1 MSSPEA
7 FALADALA
15 VNADGASPSVE
26 ITGAR
31 YAARLTVE
39 LSDVS
44 GEVSVQIEASRDGV
58 SWRALGE
65 AIEADEAL
73 SLSTTVGG
81 VERFLRASWRVEPG
95 ASARITVTGE
105 AHQSYATLS
114 DLVRY
119 GLPEGALQG
128 VSDSERVE
136 QLLAASAIADGP
148 LAAAG
153 FVLPLISWGD
163 DLREAVASIA
173 AAGCLV
179 HRGFSPEGSDGVII
193 ERGEARR
200 KWLDGVGDG
209 GRISPATKGTPP
221 PVVAAGA
228 VVVSK
233 PRRGW
238 GER

>member
-7 FALADALA
+7 ITLAKALVVA
-15 VNADGASPSVE
+15 ADGVSPSVE

-31 YAARLTVE
+31 YAARLLVW
-39 LSDVS
+39 LANVS
-44 GEVSVQIEASRDGV
+44 GEVSVSIETSCDGLE
-58 SWRALGE
+58 WRALGE
-65 AIEADEAL
+65 PIAADETL
-73 SLSTTVGG
+73 SLSTTIGG
-81 VERFLRASWRVEPG
+81 VERFLRVAWQAEPG
-95 ASARITVTGE
+95 TSARLTVTGE
-105 AHQSYATLS
+105 AHQSYATLQ
-114 DLVRY
+114 DLVRF
-119 GLPEGALQG
+119 GIPDHALAG
-128 VSDSERVE
+128 VPDSERVE
-136 QLLAASAIADGP
+136 QLLAASAFADGP
-148 LAAAG
+148 LHAAG
-153 FVLPLISWGD
+153 FILPLVSWGD

-221 PVVAAGA
+221 PVVAAGG
-228 VVVSK
+228 VVISK